1 MKSARDRA
9 RDGSPTSVEEYTRDS
24 INKIDQVRQDT
35 AKKLGVTVD
44 KLDRKVEDKAAE
56 AKSTISSWFGG
67 SK

>member
-1 MKSARDRA
+1 MKSAQDKA
-9 RDGSPTSVEEYTRDS
+9 RNGSPGTIEEYTKDS

-56 AKSTISSWFGG
+56 AKSTVSSWFGG